1 MSTSAFTVT
10 GMTCNGCAN
19 KVKGEL
25 GKVEGVSGVEI
36 ELATG
41 RVTVTSQDVEDAR
54 IIDAVE
60 ELGYEAV
67 PV

>member
-25 GKVEGVSGVEI
+25 GKVEGVSGVEV